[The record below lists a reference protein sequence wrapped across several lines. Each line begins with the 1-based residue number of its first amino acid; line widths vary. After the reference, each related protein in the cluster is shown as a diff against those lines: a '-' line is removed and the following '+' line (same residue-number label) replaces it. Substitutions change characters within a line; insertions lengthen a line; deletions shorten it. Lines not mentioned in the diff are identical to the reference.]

1 MENVNVL
8 NCEPTIIE
16 ASNALSARTATTLI
30 ELVDKLGVLVD
41 DSKGSRCYQYQ
52 IANPYNKLKSK
63 EDFVTERL
71 NAVLPDLFS
80 LGESCLRHVSWN
92 FTNSPFS
99 EPLGHLG
106 FWVRKHEKGMGTAS
120 GSAWER
126 KQTKPLIVA
135 TSYVLLSPAF
145 KGGETRLLDS
155 RGGSEAI
162 QTRSAL
168 GVTTWGGFTKYKES
182 PVTDGAK
189 YSLLIHYTGTLT

>member
-41 DSKGSRCYQYQ
+41 DLEGSRCIQYQ

-80 LGESCLRHVSWN
+80 LGESCLRHVAWN
-92 FTNSPFS
+92 FGNSPFT

-106 FWVRKHEKGMGTAS
+106 FWVRKHEKGMGTDAC
-120 GSAWER
+120 SAWER

-145 KGGETRLLDS
+145 EGGETRLLDS
-155 RGGSEAI
+155 QGGSEAI

-168 GVTTWGGFTKYKES
+168 GVTTWGGFTRYKES